1 MKILMLP
8 SWFPPQG
15 GYLFQ
20 EQAEMFAQLGHE
32 VDIVYTEYTDSRNFS
47 PADLFHGKKVWKE
60 GKIIHYRSK
69 YLKLPKLYK
78 YNQIQYAKKLFKLA
92 DSYMK
97 SGNKPDV
104 IFTQSVLFGGFTG
117 SLIKEKYGIPL
128 IIQEHRGRFL
138 ANNNFAAELLS
149 EWQIPYAKK
158 AFETADEILLL
169 TNEMTPKIQQIAP
182 ELKAEIQIIPNVI
195 DTDFFSLKE
204 KTSSDHFRFLSISRL
219 DKYKGTNILIHA
231 FASLVKTFPN
241 ITLEIVG
248 DGEELYNLKLL
259 SEKLGVSEKIV
270 FSGTKNREGIKQ
282 SLQNCDCFVLATL
295 FDNFPLVALEAI
307 STGTPIIST
316 KSGGLVDIIN
326 EKNGYLCEVNNSS
339 SIADAMQKTIENFD
353 KFNRQNIRE
362 NAFARYSKVTV
373 GKKLNNILL
382 KYA

>member
-1 MKILMLP
+1 MRILMLP

-20 EQAEMFAQLGHE
+20 EQAEMFAQSGHE
-32 VDIVYTEYTDSRNFS
+32 VDIVYTEYTDSRNFNPS
-47 PADLFHGKKVWKE
+47 DLFYGKKVWKE
-60 GKIIHYRSK
+60 GKITYYKSK

-104 IFTQSVLFGGFTG
+104 IFAQSALFGGYTG
-117 SLIKEKYGIPL
+117 SLIKEKHGIPL

-169 TNEMTPKIQQIAP
+169 TNEMTPIIQQIAP
-182 ELKAEIQIIPNVI
+182 DLNAEIQIIPNMI
-195 DTDFFSLKE
+195 DTEFFSLKE
-204 KTSSDHFRFLSISRL
+204 KTGSEHFRFLSVSRL
-219 DKYKGTNILIHA
+219 DKYKGTDILLQA

-241 ITLEIVG
+241 STLEIVG

-282 SLQNCDCFVLATL
+282 SLHNCDCFVLATL

-307 STGTPIIST
+307 STGTPIIGT

-326 EKNGYLCEVNNSS
+326 EENGYLCEVNDSA

-353 KFNRQNIRE
+353 KFNPRNIRE
-362 NAFARYSKVTV
+362 NAVALYSKVAV